1 MENFIFRTQIPKS
14 FFQVFFSRLLRDGR
28 GGGSKRGERKRERE
42 REGEREG
49 ERELGQ
55 EKN

>member
-28 GGGSKRGERKRERE
+28 GGGGSKRGERKRE